1 MLEFRITEEDHCR
14 PAGSWLRM
22 RIPTATAGYIN
33 QLLKKGHVTVNGGT
47 VSELRPLVAGD
58 CVSLK
63 ESGRT
68 RALLNAKLL
77 APEIDIL
84 YEDSLVLCI
93 NKPNGISMHA
103 AAEAGETITE
113 RATTYLHARERA
125 AHPHAAEP
133 TFKLRPINRLDR
145 GTSGGVF
152 LAKSSTAAGI
162 FGKLVME
169 GGLDKLYLA
178 LAAGN
183 ITGNGT
189 IREPVE
195 GKEALTRYSAIFST
209 SRCSLLALRPDTG
222 RMHQIRIHLRH
233 IGHPVMGDKR
243 YGGPSLPA
251 YQGFTLH
258 SFRTGFTHPETGQAT
273 VIHAPLPQEFLSL
286 VRSASQDSF
295 SNILQQLQLLS

>member
-1 MLEFRITEEDHCR
+1 
-14 PAGSWLRM
+14 M

-33 QLLKKGHVTVNGGT
+33 QLLKKGHLTVNGESA
-47 VSELRPLVAGD
+47 SELQPLVAGD

-68 RALLNAKLL
+68 RALMNAKVL
-77 APEIDIL
+77 APSIDIL
-84 YEDSLVLCI
+84 YEDSLVLCV

-103 AAEAGETITE
+103 AAEAGETITDL
-113 RATTYLHARERA
+113 ATTYLHARERA

-152 LAKSSTAAGI
+152 LGKSSTAAGI

-169 GGLDKLYLA
+169 GGLGKLYLA
-178 LAAGN
+178 LAAGS
-183 ITGNGT
+183 INGSGA
-189 IREPVE
+189 ISEPVE
-195 GKEALTRYSAIFST
+195 GKEALTRYSTIFS
-209 SRCSLLALRPDTG
+209 SDSFSLLALRPDTG

-258 SFRTGFTHPETGQAT
+258 SFRTSFTHPETGQVS
-273 VIHAPLPQEFLSL
+273 VIHAPLPQGFLSL
-286 VRSASQDSF
+286 IRSATREGFAD
-295 SNILQQLQLLS
+295 ILHQLHALS